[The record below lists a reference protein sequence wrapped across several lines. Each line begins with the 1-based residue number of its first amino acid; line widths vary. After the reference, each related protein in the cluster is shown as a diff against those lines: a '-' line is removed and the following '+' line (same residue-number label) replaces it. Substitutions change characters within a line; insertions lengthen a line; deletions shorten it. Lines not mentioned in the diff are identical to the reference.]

1 VIPAEKGRNLY
12 ALLNSNLKQQ
22 RQRNVVLWIN
32 ATAFV
37 IGPAALIAEYGF
49 RTPPVHQGILHFCQ
63 ILAAG
68 LILATKIFT
77 WISQKKETIYWRHA
91 ALDFILL
98 LLLITTLLLL
108 PKILDPPQS
117 ASAGQWGAFQV
128 YLLILMLVRGGRLS
142 VSAAASGRAPTRILL
157 TSFTSIIL
165 IGSMLLMLPA
175 AHEHA
180 PLPFTDAV
188 FTATSATC
196 VTGLIVRDTGGDFTR
211 LGQIIILVLIQ
222 IGGLG
227 IMIFGSLFAIL
238 MGSRLS
244 LRESVAMSDI
254 MNEQSAGRI
263 GRIVVFICIFTLVLE
278 GLGAAGL
285 YGLWQTDPHR
295 GGQLFQSLFH
305 AISAFCNAG
314 FALQNDSLIPFRDC
328 FRVYAIIGPLIIIG
342 GLGFPVLDNL
352 WSIFISRRRR
362 RPGNRRLKAP
372 AAKLNLHTKI
382 VLTSSAGLLIFGWIL
397 LSILEWTRPDMPKGN
412 TNWFI
417 SLDALFNSIT
427 ARTAGF
433 NTVNIRDL
441 SAGSKLMLI
450 FLMSVGGSPSSTAG
464 GIKTV
469 TLVVMVLAVYA
480 TIKRRR
486 TIEIFHRTI
495 PMMIVLRAATLI
507 LLYGLL
513 LWLMTLLL
521 TITEHSLGRDMLD
534 LLFEAASALGTVGLS
549 TGLTEHLTLAGK
561 WVIIIAMFV
570 GRLGPLSLLAALTFN
585 TPPIRYQYPR
595 ETLLVG

>member
-1 VIPAEKGRNLY
+1 M
-12 ALLNSNLKQQ
+12 LNSNSKKQHQ
-22 RQRNVVLWIN
+22 RDIALWMN
-32 ATAFV
+32 RTAFV
-37 IGPAALIAEYGF
+37 LGPVALVAEYGF
-49 RTPPVHQGILHFCQ
+49 RTPPIAEGYLHFCQ
-63 ILAAG
+63 VLAAG
-68 LILATKIFT
+68 LLLTAKIYS
-77 WISQKKETIYWRHA
+77 WVRRKQGGVYWRHA
-91 ALDFILL
+91 ALDFV
-98 LLLITTLLLL
+98 LLLILIAALLLL
-108 PKILDPPQS
+108 PKVLDSDQI
-117 ASAGQWGAFQV
+117 AAAGQWGAFQV
-128 YLLILMLVRGGRLS
+128 YLLILVLVRAGRFS

-157 TSFTSIIL
+157 AGFTTIIL
-165 IGSMLLMLPA
+165 IGSILLMLPA
-175 AHEHA
+175 AHEQE
-180 PLPFTDAV
+180 PLAFTDAM

-211 LGQIIILVLIQ
+211 LGQIIILMLIQ

-254 MNEQSAGRI
+254 MNEQGAGRI
-263 GRIVVFICIFTLVLE
+263 GRIVMFICIFTLVLE

-285 YGLWQTDPHR
+285 YGTLQVDPHR
-295 GGQLFQSLFH
+295 GDQLFKSVFH
-305 AISAFCNAG
+305 SVSAFCNAG
-314 FALQNDSLIPFRDC
+314 FSLQTDSLTQYQKT
-328 FRVYAIIGPLIIIG
+328 FRVYTIICPLIIVG

-352 WSIFISRRRR
+352 WSIFIDRCRRWRH
-362 RPGNRRLKAP
+362 GNRSLKIP
-372 AAKLNLHTKI
+372 VVKLNLHSKI
-382 VLTSSAGLLIFGWIL
+382 VLTSSAGLLILGWIL
-397 LSILEWTRPDMPKGN
+397 LWMLEWTRPDIQNGN
-412 TNWFI
+412 VNWFD
-417 SLDALFNSIT
+417 SFDALFNSIT

-433 NTVNIRDL
+433 NTVDINGL
-441 SAGSKLMLI
+441 SAGSKLVLI

-469 TLVVMVLAVYA
+469 TLVVMVLAIYA

-486 TIEIFHRTI
+486 TIEVFHRSI

-549 TGLTEHLTLAGK
+549 TGLTEHLTIAGK

-585 TPPIRYQYPR
+585 TRPIRYEYPQ
-595 ETLLVG
+595 ETLVVG